1 MRVALFVSSLR
12 GGGAERAMLDI
23 ARGLSERGMEV
34 DLVLVKA
41 AGHYLKLVP
50 PGIGIVDLDA
60 RKAVFALLRF
70 ARYLR
75 QERPAVLIS
84 TMPTVNIVAVL
95 TRTFFS
101 RSTAVAARRANNFAM
116 QMKHGNF
123 KERSI
128 LRLERFLLRF
138 ADAVIT
144 NSRGAAEDLVNAAPH
159 LTSLIRVV
167 HNPIV
172 WPDLADKASESV
184 NHAWL
189 KDTSMPVI
197 LAAGRLEPVKDY
209 PTLLKAF
216 VKVVLPT
223 CPSRL
228 IVLGEGS
235 VLSDLRHL
243 AENLAAAD
251 VIDFPG
257 FVMNPFAY
265 MSKASVFVLSSVYEG
280 SPNVLV
286 QAMACG
292 TRVVSTDC
300 PSGPREILHD
310 GALGRLVP
318 VGDWRSLGQ
327 AILDTLDRPVD
338 STRLIA
344 GTSAYSA
351 ESSIQQ
357 YFDLVCELGGKL
369 GLSSR

>member
-1 MRVALFVSSLR
+1 
-12 GGGAERAMLDI
+12 MLDI
-23 ARGLSERGMEV
+23 ARGLSERGLEV

-50 PGIGIVDLDA
+50 PGVRIVDLDA
-60 RKAVFALLRF
+60 RKAVFAFLPF

-95 TRTFFS
+95 TRALFS
-101 RSTAVAARRANNFAM
+101 RRTAVAARRASNFTM
-116 QMKHGNF
+116 QIEHGNF

-138 ADAVIT
+138 ADAVIA
-144 NSRGAAEDLVNAAPH
+144 NSRGAAGDLVNAAPH
-159 LTSLIRVV
+159 LKSLIRVV
-167 HNPIV
+167 NNPIV
-172 WPDLADKASESV
+172 WPDLVDRAAESV
-184 NHAWL
+184 NHPWL
-189 KDTSMPVI
+189 KDTSMPVV

-216 VKVVLPT
+216 VKVVLPK

-235 VLSDLRHL
+235 VLSDLRRL
-243 AENLAAAD
+243 AENLEAAE

-300 PSGPREILHD
+300 ASGPREILQD
-310 GALGRLVP
+310 GALGSLVP

-327 AILDTLDRPVD
+327 AILDMLDRPVD

-351 ESSIQQ
+351 VSSIQQ
-357 YFDLVCELGGKL
+357 YFDLVCELNARSK
-369 GLSSR
+369 RD